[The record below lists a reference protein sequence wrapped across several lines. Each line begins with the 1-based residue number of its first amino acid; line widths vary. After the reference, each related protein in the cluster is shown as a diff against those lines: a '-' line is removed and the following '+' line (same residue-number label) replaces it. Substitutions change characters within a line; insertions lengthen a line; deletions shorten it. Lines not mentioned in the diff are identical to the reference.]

1 MDMTSVSSPQDV
13 PEITMGGSGPG
24 RPGTMM
30 GLCGPGGGAYKKLS
44 APRGARGRAGDRAGV
59 PAEAPEVV
67 GWTRKS

>member
-44 APRGARGRAGDRAGV
+44 AFAAHGAAGDGAGV

-67 GWTRKS
+67 GWTQKS